1 MLLKDNEE
9 KRNIAWRTV
18 MTVTSVLI
26 ILIVVFFAVKLFTSN
41 PLTGNWENTDD
52 GMKLTI
58 KNNGTMDIV
67 QALDESTVSVPVDY
81 TIDMEYKRFAIH
93 VNEEKIAKQAEKT
106 KDCSEQE
113 LQDIADVMEG
123 TYEYSVEQNVLTLT
137 DSEYGSQKTF
147 EKKWK
152 VNGDSASADDTER
165 TCRAVETGGTDHVQK
180 SDERSKNW
188 GCCDWGRPSDSNPVY
203 DKYKDRRCRSYSG
216 ADPASGKSRM

>member
-1 MLLKDNEE
+1 
-9 KRNIAWRTV
+9 

-26 ILIVVFFAVKLFTSN
+26 ILFVVFFAVKLFTSN

-58 KNNGTMDIV
+58 KNNGTMNIV
-67 QALDESTVSVPVDY
+67 QTLDESTVSVPVDY
-81 TIDMEYKRFAIH
+81 TIDMEHKRFSIH

-106 KDCSEQE
+106 KDCSKQE

-147 EKKWK
+147 EK
-152 VNGDSASADDTER
+152 
-165 TCRAVETGGTDHVQK
+165 
-180 SDERSKNW
+180 
-188 GCCDWGRPSDSNPVY
+188 
-203 DKYKDRRCRSYSG
+203 
-216 ADPASGKSRM
+216 SGK